1 MNIWKRGLALLL
13 CLLLCLGALPGTAWG
28 TEAKTDG
35 GVAAENARITDNGTI
50 RSEEEGA
57 WFDEGAVVEPSAT
70 AVSRSTVEAKLAQLA
85 QTYPPGSTWTGSF
98 AGGIQCYGFAK
109 MILYHL
115 FGKTDSGAYRSWNY
129 AGDSLTGLRLVDQIA
144 NYSESTVKNLL
155 SKAAPGDLLQFSGG
169 TKSQHSMIVYS
180 VSSTSV
186 CIYECNW
193 DNACGISK
201 TDISFAKFANRGT
214 NRGKLSLIRAD
225 NYDVWEPIEIDV
237 RASTT
242 KATSPDVPAGG
253 VTFNQGDVIFI
264 NGRINSGG
272 PMTVELYVT
281 PPGGTESGS
290 PVDSVNNASTWFW
303 LGSGADG
310 YKLTQSGTYF
320 FRLHAISGG
329 NTKDYAAQITSV
341 ALDTT
346 VHVTGVSLDKSA
358 LELQISSWQGGT
370 SGTLSATVY
379 PSNATDKSLTWSS
392 SNTNVATV
400 DGNGTVTATGPGSAT
415 ITVRTNDG
423 GKTASCA
430 VTVVQK
436 YYLDLNGCW
445 NGENQTTLA
454 GLGTADVYVN
464 GVLQADDVEDYY
476 VLWPAGTTYEF
487 RDIKPYD
494 SRSYNGIASGA
505 RQGTINGD
513 SALVLDFTPINT
525 SGIGSPAATLTE
537 NGHIYRYYSDAVT
550 WYTAKQFCEE
560 QGGHLATVSS
570 DAENTLLRNLIGN
583 NLAWLG
589 GTCISGSWKWVTGE
603 AFSFG
608 ATGKTY
614 PWKSTEPNDS
624 PSDEGGENYLHF
636 SETLWN
642 DNAGCY
648 RCGFLFEKEVATYT
662 IQYNANGGTGAPA
675 AQTKT
680 QGVPLTLSSTV
691 PTRSGYTFLGWAESQ
706 SAKAAQYQPSGSFTK
721 DANTTLYAVWK
732 AASTGQESDG
742 ILTVESVRARPGQ
755 EVTVGISFT
764 NNPGVMVMALGLD
777 YDSSKL
783 TLTGFEDA
791 GFTGWSVNTA
801 AIWLGD
807 SNSSFNG
814 TILKLKFRVADNAPE
829 GDIPVTLRY
838 AEGDIANAG
847 GTPLLPKCNPGKV
860 TVSNILPGDITGDG
874 KVNAMDLLRLKKYLA
889 GDSVTLVGSG
899 DITGDGKINAMD
911 LLRLKKYL
919 AGDAVVIHRAGEP
932 DAILMASGQEAS
944 LSVSTASGG
953 PGDTVTLDISIANNP
968 GIMVLNPKL
977 NFNTDV
983 LEYVGYED
991 AGLTGWAVT
1000 ERGMVWIGDGNSSF
1014 NGVILKLKLKVK
1026 DSATSGLA
1034 EVTLICEEGDAANED
1049 EEIVPISVTG
1059 GGVNVST
1066 EYKIKYNANGGTG
1079 APSTQTKIHGVDLTL
1094 SKKAPTREGY
1104 TFLGWAENKSA
1115 TEAQYQPGGKFTK
1128 NANTTLYAVWMI
1140 STYTVKYN
1148 ANGGTGAPA
1157 AQTKTHGVALTLRS
1171 EAPSR
1176 TGYNFKGW
1184 AETADA
1190 TEAQYQPGDP
1200 FTKDADTTLYAVWQI
1215 KTYTVKYNANGG
1227 TGAPAAQTKTYGK
1240 ALTLSKTVPTR
1251 SGFTFLGWAES
1262 QSATEAQ
1269 YQPGGKYTKNA
1280 SKTLYAVWTPNTY
1293 TVTYHANGGTGEP
1306 RAQTKTHGVALTL
1319 SSEAPSRTG
1328 YNFKGWAETAD
1339 ATEAQYQPGD
1349 PFTKDA
1355 DTTLYAVW
1363 QIKTYTVK
1371 YNANGGTGAPA
1382 AQTKTYGK
1390 ALTLSKTVPTRSGFT
1405 FLGWAESQS
1414 ATEAQYQPGGKYT
1427 KNASKTLYAV
1437 WKAAWREEDGILTVE
1452 SVRARP
1458 GAEVTVG
1465 VRIANNPGVMVM
1477 VLGLDYDSTK
1487 LSLTGYEDAGFTGW
1501 VVEKNAA
1508 WIGDKNST
1516 FNGTILKLKFK
1527 VAENAAEEDIP
1538 ITLRYAEGDIA
1549 NASETALLPKCEPG
1563 KVTVVHT
1570 IPGDITGDGKVNAVD
1585 LLRLQ
1590 KYLAG
1595 VDVTLVGS
1603 GDITG
1608 DGKINAM
1615 DLLRL
1620 KKYLAGDAVVIHRIG
1635 EPDANLM
1642 ASGQEASLS
1651 VSTASGGPGDTVTLD
1666 ISIADNPGIMVLNP
1680 KLSFNTDA
1688 LEYVGYEDAGLTGWT
1703 VTERGMVWIGD
1714 TETDLNG
1721 VILKLKFHIKE
1732 SAPSGL
1738 AEVTL
1743 LCEDGDAANENEEI
1757 VSLSVTGGG
1766 VIVEGGTDIH
1776 THTMTHIPAQK
1787 PGCTE
1792 PGNIEYW
1799 YCADCGKYFTD
1810 EAGENEITQAE
1821 TVIPPTGHS
1830 PGEAV
1835 HENEVPATCTEPG
1848 SYDAVVYCTVCGAEL
1863 SRETVTV
1870 PALGHDWGDWTQT
1883 KAPTETE
1890 EGEETRSC
1898 KRCDA
1903 TETRTIP
1910 PLVHQCEYTHVPAVE
1925 PSCTEPGNIEHWR
1938 CPICGKY
1945 YVGDKYDLHLATEDE
1960 VLLPALG
1967 HDWGDWTETKA
1978 PSCTEPGEET
1988 RTCKRDGTHKET
2000 REIPSTGHAPGEAV
2014 HENEVP
2020 ATCTEPGS
2028 YDEVVYC
2035 TACGAE
2041 LSRDSKTVPAFG
2053 HDWSD
2058 WTTTT
2063 EATCTEAGE
2072 ESRSCKRCG
2081 ETETRATSPLGHDWG
2096 AWTVTKEPTETE
2108 PGEESRVC
2116 ARCGETETRQIPVA
2130 PSSDE
2135 HEWGDWEVTT
2145 KPGCTRSGQ
2154 ETRVCAHCGETET
2167 RPVEAL
2173 GHRWGEWA
2181 VTKQPTA
2188 TETGTETIRC
2198 LRCGRTMTRTVP
2210 CLTMPFTDVPEDAW
2224 YYEAVHK
2231 VWAQGLMTGVSD
2243 TLFAPGQSCERGMIV
2258 TILYRLAGAPEAGT
2272 SGFLDVAEGDWYA
2285 DAVAWAEA
2293 EGIVYGYDETHFFPR
2308 TPITRQ
2314 QLAAMLYRYAAW
2326 AGLDLSAADGLT
2338 DYADAEAVS
2347 GYALEAMRWAV
2358 AQELLFGTEAQRLE
2372 PDAEAT
2378 RVQTAAALARFT
2390 ELAD

>member
-1 MNIWKRGLALLL
+1 MI
-13 CLLLCLGALPGTAWG
+13 
-28 TEAKTDG
+28 
-35 GVAAENARITDNGTI
+35 
-50 RSEEEGA
+50 
-57 WFDEGAVVEPSAT
+57 
-70 AVSRSTVEAKLAQLA
+70 ST
-85 QTYPPGSTWTGSF
+85 Y
-98 AGGIQCYGFAK
+98 
-109 MILYHL
+109 
-115 FGKTDSGAYRSWNY
+115 
-129 AGDSLTGLRLVDQIA
+129 
-144 NYSESTVKNLL
+144 
-155 SKAAPGDLLQFSGG
+155 
-169 TKSQHSMIVYS
+169 
-180 VSSTSV
+180 
-186 CIYECNW
+186 
-193 DNACGISK
+193 
-201 TDISFAKFANRGT
+201 
-214 NRGKLSLIRAD
+214 
-225 NYDVWEPIEIDV
+225 
-237 RASTT
+237 
-242 KATSPDVPAGG
+242 
-253 VTFNQGDVIFI
+253 
-264 NGRINSGG
+264 
-272 PMTVELYVT
+272 
-281 PPGGTESGS
+281 
-290 PVDSVNNASTWFW
+290 
-303 LGSGADG
+303 
-310 YKLTQSGTYF
+310 
-320 FRLHAISGG
+320 
-329 NTKDYAAQITSV
+329 
-341 ALDTT
+341 
-346 VHVTGVSLDKSA
+346 
-358 LELQISSWQGGT
+358 
-370 SGTLSATVY
+370 
-379 PSNATDKSLTWSS
+379 
-392 SNTNVATV
+392 
-400 DGNGTVTATGPGSAT
+400 
-415 ITVRTNDG
+415 
-423 GKTASCA
+423 
-430 VTVVQK
+430 
-436 YYLDLNGCW
+436 
-445 NGENQTTLA
+445 
-454 GLGTADVYVN
+454 
-464 GVLQADDVEDYY
+464 
-476 VLWPAGTTYEF
+476 
-487 RDIKPYD
+487 
-494 SRSYNGIASGA
+494 
-505 RQGTINGD
+505 
-513 SALVLDFTPINT
+513 
-525 SGIGSPAATLTE
+525 
-537 NGHIYRYYSDAVT
+537 
-550 WYTAKQFCEE
+550 
-560 QGGHLATVSS
+560 TVSY
-570 DAENTLLRNLIGN
+570 D
-583 NLAWLG
+583 
-589 GTCISGSWKWVTGE
+589 
-603 AFSFG
+603 
-608 ATGKTY
+608 
-614 PWKSTEPNDS
+614 
-624 PSDEGGENYLHF
+624 
-636 SETLWN
+636 
-642 DNAGCY
+642 
-648 RCGFLFEKEVATYT
+648 
-662 IQYNANGGTGAPA
+662 ANGGTGAPA
-675 AQTKT
+675 
-680 QGVPLTLSSTV
+680 
-691 PTRSGYTFLGWAESQ
+691 E
-706 SAKAAQYQPSGSFTK
+706 
-721 DANTTLYAVWK
+721 
-732 AASTGQESDG
+732 
-742 ILTVESVRARPGQ
+742 
-755 EVTVGISFT
+755 
-764 NNPGVMVMALGLD
+764 
-777 YDSSKL
+777 
-783 TLTGFEDA
+783 
-791 GFTGWSVNTA
+791 
-801 AIWLGD
+801 
-807 SNSSFNG
+807 
-814 TILKLKFRVADNAPE
+814 
-829 GDIPVTLRY
+829 
-838 AEGDIANAG
+838 
-847 GTPLLPKCNPGKV
+847 
-860 TVSNILPGDITGDG
+860 
-874 KVNAMDLLRLKKYLA
+874 
-889 GDSVTLVGSG
+889 
-899 DITGDGKINAMD
+899 
-911 LLRLKKYL
+911 
-919 AGDAVVIHRAGEP
+919 
-932 DAILMASGQEAS
+932 
-944 LSVSTASGG
+944 
-953 PGDTVTLDISIANNP
+953 
-968 GIMVLNPKL
+968 
-977 NFNTDV
+977 
-983 LEYVGYED
+983 
-991 AGLTGWAVT
+991 
-1000 ERGMVWIGDGNSSF
+1000 
-1014 NGVILKLKLKVK
+1014 
-1026 DSATSGLA
+1026 
-1034 EVTLICEEGDAANED
+1034 
-1049 EEIVPISVTG
+1049 
-1059 GGVNVST
+1059 
-1066 EYKIKYNANGGTG
+1066 
-1079 APSTQTKIHGVDLTL
+1079 
-1094 SKKAPTREGY
+1094 
-1104 TFLGWAENKSA
+1104 
-1115 TEAQYQPGGKFTK
+1115 
-1128 NANTTLYAVWMI
+1128 
-1140 STYTVKYN
+1140 
-1148 ANGGTGAPA
+1148 
-1157 AQTKTHGVALTLRS
+1157 QTKTHGVALTLRS

-1240 ALTLSKTVPTR
+1240 TLILSSQVPAR
-1251 SGFTFLGWAES
+1251 PGYTFLGWAES

-1339 ATEAQYQPGD
+1339 ATEAQYQPGGS
-1349 PFTKDA
+1349 FKKDA

-1363 QIKTYTVK
+1363 KIKTYTVK
-1371 YNANGGTGAPA
+1371 YDANGGTGAPA

-1405 FLGWAESQS
+1405 FLGWAESSS

-1563 KVTVVHT
+1563 KVTVIHT

-1620 KKYLAGDAVVIHRIG
+1620 KKYLAGDAVVIHRAG
-1635 EPDANLM
+1635 EPDAILM

-1680 KLSFNTDA
+1680 KLSFNSDA
-1688 LEYVGYEDAGLTGWT
+1688 LEYVDYEDAGLTGWT

-1714 TETDLNG
+1714 AETDFNG
-1721 VILKLKFHIKE
+1721 VILKLKFRIKE

-1776 THTMTHIPAQK
+1776 THTMTHVPAAD
-1787 PGCTE
+1787 PTCTE

-1799 YCADCGKYFTD
+1799 YCAECGKYFTD

-1821 TVIPPTGHS
+1821 TVIPPTGHT

-1863 SRETVTV
+1863 SRETVTVPALGHDWGEWTETKAPSCTEPGEETRTCKRDGTHKETREIPPTGHTPGEAVRENEVPATCTEPGSYDAVVYCTVCGAELSRETVSV

-1925 PSCTEPGNIEHWR
+1925 PTCTEPGNIEHWR

-1967 HDWGDWTETKA
+1967 HDWGDWTETQA

-2000 REIPSTGHAPGEAV
+2000 REIPPTGHTPGEAV

-2028 YDEVVYC
+2028 YDEVVSC
-2035 TACGAE
+2035 TVCGAE
-2041 LSRDSKTVPAFG
+2041 LRREAVNIPALG

-2063 EATCTEAGE
+2063 EATCTEAGV
-2072 ESRSCKRCG
+2072 ESRSCKRCD

-2116 ARCGETETRQIPVA
+2116 ARCGETETRVMTEPE
-2130 PSSDE
+2130 D
-2135 HEWGDWEVTT
+2135 HDWGDWKLTT

-2224 YYEAVHK
+2224 YYEAVNK

-2272 SGFLDVAEGDWYA
+2272 SGFLDVPEGDYYA
-2285 DAVAWAEA
+2285 AAVAWAEA

-2326 AGLDLSAADGLT
+2326 AGLDVSAADGLT

-2347 GYALEAMRWAV
+2347 AYALEAMRWAV

-2378 RVQTAAALARFT
+2378 RAQTAAALARFT